1 MKNIKSYLLVGIL
14 CSGITLGTYKLAGLD
29 NKQIVITEAPTVDPA
44 NVKLTS
50 AHSVATPGVATPGA
64 LPVDFTFAAEK
75 TMPAVVHIQST
86 IVSNRTAQDFNQ
98 LPDLFRDFF
107 GDGSRGQQRP
117 NGPQKAQASGSGVIF
132 SPDGYIITNN
142 HVVEDASEVEVIL
155 YDHRSFKAKVIGTD
169 PSTDLAVLQ
178 IKTNNLPYLVLAN
191 SDDVKVGQWVLA
203 VGNPFNLESTV
214 TAGIVSAKGRN
225 IGILGQKERERA
237 YNENPNVAPVSTAI
251 ESFIQ
256 TDAAVNPGN
265 SGGALVNLQGE
276 LIGINTA
283 IATPTGTFA
292 GYSFAVPT
300 GIVKKVAEDL
310 LKYGT
315 VQRGYLGI
323 NIQNV
328 DGKLAAEKKLVDIYE
343 GVYVGGLTENGSAKP
358 AGIKVGDV
366 ITKVDGIHVRSSAEL
381 QELVARHKPGETV
394 TVTVNREGKEKDIRV
409 ELRSREGKNEIVR
422 RDEKVETLSA
432 LGANLQ
438 ELTDKEKKELGVSN
452 GLKVAKLLPGK
463 LRNET
468 EMREGFVITKVN
480 GKPVNSVKEFV
491 QLVESKKGSEDGVTL
506 QGVYPDYPGK
516 YYYAFGM

>member
-1 MKNIKSYLLVGIL
+1 MKNIKSYLLVGVL

-29 NKQIVITEAPTVDPA
+29 NKQIVITEAPAANPA
-44 NVKLTS
+44 SVRLTS
-50 AHSVATPGVATPGA
+50 AHTVASPGVATPGA

-75 TMPAVVHIQST
+75 TMPAVVHIKST
-86 IVSNRTAQDFNQ
+86 IVSNRTVQDFDQ
-98 LPDLFRDFF
+98 LPDMFRDFF

-117 NGPQKAQASGSGVIF
+117 SGPQKAQASGSGVIF

-155 YDHRSFKAKVIGTD
+155 YDHRSFKATVIGTD

-178 IKTNNLPYLVLAN
+178 IKTSKLPYLVLGN

-237 YNENPNVAPVSTAI
+237 YRENPDVPLVSTSI

-300 GIVKKVAEDL
+300 GIVKKVTEDL

-323 NIQNV
+323 NIGNI
-328 DGKLAAEKKLVDIYE
+328 DSKLAAKLDIYE
-343 GVYVGGLTENGSAKP
+343 GVYVSGLAENGSAKP

-366 ITKVDGIHVRSSAEL
+366 ITKVDGVRVRSSAEL

-422 RDEKVETLSA
+422 GEEKVETLSA

-438 ELTDKEKKELGVSN
+438 ELTDKEKQLLGVSN

-463 LRNET
+463 LKNET
-468 EMREGFVITKVN
+468 DMREGFVITKVD

-491 QLVESKKGSEDGVTL
+491 QIVESKKGSEDGVTL